1 MKPDGQDYHPRD
13 HQNKT
18 WEGEKLFKLETI
30 LSRQQVD
37 INQQ

>member
-1 MKPDGQDYHPRD
+1 MKPDGQDYCLQD
-13 HQNKT
+13 HQDET

-30 LSRQQVD
+30 LSQQQVD